1 MIMLISLSVLLSA
14 VHCVNIR
21 PVGKDVLLVGSSHV
35 FRRLVDV
42 IVTDLHY
49 CHNVR
54 GDGWNQTRD
63 LFNTKVVHANND
75 IEALPVVAR
84 R

>member
-1 MIMLISLSVLLSA
+1 MSIRLSLLLSA

-21 PVGKDVLLVGSSHV
+21 PIGKGVLVADSSYV
-35 FRRLVDV
+35 YRRLVDV
-42 IVTDLHY
+42 ILTDY

-63 LFNTKVVHANND
+63 HFNTKLVHANND
-75 IEALPVVAR
+75 TEVLPVVAR